1 MPCAHCT
8 YSTERALGKLYADR
22 PGKPSAALKKSFV
35 AAKLHARVGY
45 ESSIERCGRRIL
57 DLSASTLLY
66 LVSAAN
72 LQLEIQLISSQFTDV
87 TETALV
93 ILSLLTTSMVQ
104 VKLSVRCV
112 CIIFRPHRMHGMQSC
127 VTEVSRGLC
136 VCMTSV
142 AIGCISA
149 IHAMLANNTNAY
161 RLFGDMV

>member
-1 MPCAHCT
+1 MHT
-8 YSTERALGKLYADR
+8 VHTVRSERWVSYTQTAPGSLRRLLKNRLLR
-22 PGKPSAALKKSFV
+22 PSCMHGSATSLVLSAV
-35 AAKLHARVGY
+35 DV
-45 ESSIERCGRRIL
+45 ESSTSRHPRRQ
-57 DLSASTLLY
+57 LLY
-66 LVSAAN
+66 LVSAEN

-87 TETALV
+87 SETALV
-93 ILSLLTTSMVQ
+93 IFSLLTTSMVQ

-112 CIIFRPHRMHGMQSC
+112 CIIFRPHRMHGMQRC
-127 VTEVSRGLC
+127 VTEVSRGLY

>member
-1 MPCAHCT
+1 MH
-8 YSTERALGKLYADR
+8 G
-22 PGKPSAALKKSFV
+22 SATSLVLSAV
-35 AAKLHARVGY
+35 DVE
-45 ESSIERCGRRIL
+45 ESSTSRHPRRQ
-57 DLSASTLLY
+57 LLY

-87 TETALV
+87 SETALV
-93 ILSLLTTSMVQ
+93 IFSLLTTSMVQ

-112 CIIFRPHRMHGMQSC
+112 CIIFRPHRMHGMQRC
-127 VTEVSRGLC
+127 VTEVLRGLY